1 MIYFVLVLALARL
14 ICAQY
19 AGVSGLFFGPA
30 YTVTPRA
37 NASIVEYTT
46 ILKVPKVPKFSSG
59 LLVIWPGINTPG
71 QSTNLV
77 QSCIGVGGAKS

>member
-1 MIYFVLVLALARL
+1 MILFILILALARH
-14 ICAQY
+14 IYAQY

-30 YTVTPRA
+30 YMVTPRA
-37 NASIVEYTT
+37 NASIVEYST
-46 ILKVPKVPKFSSG
+46 ILKVPKVPNFSNG

-77 QSCIGVGGAKS
+77 QSCIGVGGAKA